1 MFDWNDFKILAE
13 ELRGQENEA
22 AKRTAISRVYYAV
35 YWRARNFLEYEGFI
49 IRQYE
54 GSHIQIW
61 NQYKQKSGQTN
72 KAVGRFGSEL
82 HRFRVQADY
91 IAEIKDV
98 GQLTEDS
105 FQLADKI
112 LNYLQQIEKKTEN
125 QK

>member
-1 MFDWNDFKILAE
+1 MFDWNDFKTLAE
-13 ELRGQENEA
+13 ELRGRETEA

-35 YWRARNFLEYEGFI
+35 YWQARNFLENEGFL

-72 KAVGRFGSEL
+72 KAIGRFGSEL

-91 IAEIKDV
+91 IAEIKDIK
-98 GQLTEDS
+98 QLTEDS
-105 FQLADKI
+105 FQIAEKI
-112 LNYLQQIEKKTEN
+112 SAYLQQIEKKTEN
-125 QK
+125 

>member
-1 MFDWNDFKILAE
+1 MFDWNDFRILAE
-13 ELRGQENEA
+13 ELRQSKTEA
-22 AKRTAISRVYYAV
+22 VKRTAISRVYYAV
-35 YWRARNFLEYEGFI
+35 YWKARNFLESEGFA
-49 IRQYE
+49 IRQFE

-91 IAEIKDV
+91 ISEIKSIES
-98 GQLTEDS
+98 LTEDS

-112 LNYLQQIEKKTEN
+112 MTYLRQIEN
-125 QK
+125 Q

>member
-13 ELRGQENEA
+13 QLRLQETEA
-22 AKRTAISRVYYAV
+22 AKRTAISRVYYAI
-35 YWRARNFLEYEGFI
+35 YWRARNFLESEGFL

-61 NQYKQKSGQTN
+61 NQYKQKAGQTQ

-98 GQLTEDS
+98 ERLTEDS
-105 FQLADKI
+105 FQIAEKI
-112 LNYLQQIEKKTEN
+112 IVYLEQIEKKTQN
-125 QK
+125 

>member
-1 MFDWNDFKILAE
+1 MFDWSDFKTLAE
-13 ELRGQENEA
+13 ELRGQETEA
-22 AKRTAISRVYYAV
+22 AKRTAISRIYYTV
-35 YWRARNFLEYEGFI
+35 YWRARLFLENEGFM

-72 KAVGRFGSEL
+72 KAIGRFGSEL

-105 FQLADKI
+105 FQIADKI
-112 LNYLQQIEKKTEN
+112 LTYLQQIEKKTEN
-125 QK
+125 

>member
-13 ELRGQENEA
+13 RLRGEKTEA
-22 AKRTAISRVYYAV
+22 AKRTAISRVYYTI
-35 YWRARNFLEYEGFI
+35 YWRARIFLENEGFL
-49 IRQYE
+49 IRQFE

-91 IAEIKDV
+91 IAEI
-98 GQLTEDS
+98 GNIEQLTEDS
-105 FQLADKI
+105 FQLAEKI
-112 LNYLQQIEKKTEN
+112 TVYLEQIEKKTKN
-125 QK
+125 

>member
-1 MFDWNDFKILAE
+1 MFDWNDFKTLAE
-13 ELRGQENEA
+13 ELRGQANEA

-35 YWRARNFLEYEGFI
+35 YWRARNFLENEGYL

-72 KAVGRFGSEL
+72 KAIGRFGSEL

-91 IAEIKDV
+91 ISEIKDV
-98 GQLTEDS
+98 QQLTEDS

-112 LNYLQQIEKKTEN
+112 LTYLQQIEKKTES
-125 QK
+125 

>member
-1 MFDWNDFKILAE
+1 MFDWNDFRTLAE
-13 ELRGQENEA
+13 ELRGRETEA

-35 YWRARNFLEYEGFI
+35 YWRARNFLENEGFL

-72 KAVGRFGSEL
+72 KAIGRFGSEL

-91 IAEIKDV
+91 ITEIKDV
-98 GQLTEDS
+98 KQLTEDS
-105 FQLADKI
+105 FQIAEKI
-112 LNYLQQIEKKTEN
+112 STYLQQIEKKTEN
-125 QK
+125 

>member
-1 MFDWNDFKILAE
+1 MFDRNDFRILAE
-13 ELRGQENEA
+13 ELRQRETEA
-22 AKRTAISRVYYAV
+22 AKRTAISRVYYSV
-35 YWRARNFLEYEGFI
+35 YWRARIFLENEGYL

-91 IAEIKDV
+91 YDEIKDV
-98 GQLTEDS
+98 EKLTDDS
-105 FQLADKI
+105 FQIADKI
-112 LNYLQQIEKKTEN
+112 LVYLEQIEKQTKN
-125 QK
+125 